1 MAAVDVPT
9 DFLERQADRV
19 REEVAPLF
27 KERWL
32 HEVAEKDAAEK
43 LGRARL
49 GTTVL
54 EQTAAIFRELARIS
68 RDGIPNGDG
77 IRSELAQQDGWLF
90 EVIAGRP
97 YRISRPA
104 QLQALVVRAWPG
116 NLDGRRDQLT
126 ARLAAYDGWALTA
139 SSKARAGVLTDFQS
153 PWIQFRGQRIFSSA
167 RDAEPC
173 PAAWRAALAGP
184 AWPGVRVLAEVLAA
198 YSDGG
203 GGEPETIE
211 QRAVMLLRQAMAARV
226 RWEVSIVKLA
236 ETIGWEGTPKAL
248 AGRVEQLAWAAG
260 IRLTRPLS
268 PSGKPKREPGTGRAV
283 LRLEARNAPML
294 TKGELAGRNAG

>member
-1 MAAVDVPT
+1 VPI
-9 DFLERQADRV
+9 DFLEMQADRFHK
-19 REEVAPLF
+19 EVTPRI
-27 KERWL
+27 KDQWL
-32 HEVAEKDAAEK
+32 REVAEKDAAEK
-43 LGRARL
+43 LGRTRL

-68 RDGIPNGDG
+68 KDGISNGDG
-77 IRSELAQQDGWLF
+77 SRSELAQQDGWLF
-90 EVIAGRP
+90 EVIDGRP
-97 YRISRPA
+97 HRIDTPA
-104 QLQALVVRAWPG
+104 QLQALVVRARMG
-116 NLDGRRDQLT
+116 NLAGCRDQLIT
-126 ARLAAYDGWALTA
+126 RLAGGDGWGLSA
-139 SSKARAGVLTDFQS
+139 SSKARAGDLTDFQS
-153 PWIQFRGQRIFSSA
+153 PWIQFDQGIRIGAA

-184 AWPGVRVLAEVLAA
+184 VWPDVQTLAGVLAA
-198 YSDGG
+198 YSGGG

-226 RWEVSIVKLA
+226 WWEVSIVKLA

-248 AGRVEQLAWAAG
+248 AARVGQLAGAAG
-260 IRLTRPLS
+260 IGVTRPLS

-283 LRLEARNAPML
+283 LRLEAHNAPML